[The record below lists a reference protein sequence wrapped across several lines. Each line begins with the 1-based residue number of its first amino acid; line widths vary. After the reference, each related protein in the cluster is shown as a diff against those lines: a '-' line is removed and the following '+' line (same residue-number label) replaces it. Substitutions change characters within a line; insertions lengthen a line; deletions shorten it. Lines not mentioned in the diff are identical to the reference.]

1 MIMLLQVG
9 VKILL
14 KNKQGKYLLA
24 RRNPKKYP
32 DVGASWDII
41 GGRIN
46 AGTPLLENLK
56 REVKEETG
64 LELTLPVKLVAAQD
78 ILKSAERHVVRLTY
92 LGEIQG
98 EPVIDEEHLEAGWF
112 SAAEITNL
120 DSLDIFFKE
129 LLDNRTIILE

>member
-1 MIMLLQVG
+1 MLLQVG